1 MTVSLMWAM
10 GRNRVI
16 GAGGDI
22 PWRLPADWA
31 YLKATTMGHPI
42 LMGRKTY
49 ESIGKP
55 LPGRTNILL
64 TTNETFAPE
73 GCVVLHSIEEAIRR
87 YGGDDE
93 LFVLGGAEIYKL
105 ALPYTDRLYVTMI
118 DQEFVGDTF
127 FPEMDLSN
135 WEVVSRR
142 PGTRDEKNPY
152 DYEFVVYER
161 KKEAPE

>member
-1 MTVSLMWAM
+1 MWAM

-16 GAGGDI
+16 GANGDI

-55 LPGRTNILL
+55 LPGRINIIL
-64 TTNETFAPE
+64 TKNVTYAPE
-73 GCVVLHSIEEAIRR
+73 GCVIVHSFEEAVKR
-87 YGGDDE
+87 YGNGE

-105 ALPYTDRLYVTMI
+105 ALLHADRLYVTLI
-118 DQEFVGDTF
+118 DQEFAGDTF
-127 FPEMDLSN
+127 FPEIDLSQ
-135 WEVVSRR
+135 WKIVSRR
-142 PGTRDEKNPY
+142 PGTRDEKNLY

-161 KKEAPE
+161 KKEMTE

>member
-1 MTVSLMWAM
+1 MWAM

-16 GAGGDI
+16 GSGGDI

-55 LPGRTNILL
+55 LPGRTNIIL
-64 TTNETFAPE
+64 TKNETFAPE
-73 GCVVLHSIEEAIRR
+73 GCVIVHSFGEAVGR
-87 YGGDDE
+87 YGSVNDE
-93 LFVLGGAEIYKL
+93 LFVLGGAGIYKL
-105 ALPYTDRLYVTMI
+105 ALPYADRLYATLI
-118 DQEFVGDTF
+118 DREFAGDTF
-127 FPEMDLSN
+127 FPEIDLSK
-135 WEVVSRR
+135 WEIVSRR
-142 PGTRDEKNPY
+142 QGTRDEKNPY

-161 KKEAPE
+161 KEGVSQ

>member
-1 MTVSLMWAM
+1 MWAM

-55 LPGRTNILL
+55 LPGRTNIIL
-64 TTNETFAPE
+64 TKNANFAPE
-73 GCVVLHSIEEAIRR
+73 GCVIVHSIEDAIKR
-87 YGGDDE
+87 YGSDDE

-105 ALPYTDRLYVTMI
+105 ALPCADRLYATQI
-118 DQEFVGDTF
+118 DHEFAGDTY
-127 FPEMDLSN
+127 FPVIDLSQ

-152 DYEFVVYER
+152 DYEFIVFWR
-161 KKEAPE
+161 KKEVSE

>member
-1 MTVSLMWAM
+1 MWAM

-55 LPGRTNILL
+55 LPGRTNIIL
-64 TTNETFAPE
+64 TTNVNYAPE
-73 GCVVLHSIEEAIRR
+73 GCVIVHSMEEAIQR
-87 YGGDDE
+87 YGNDE

-105 ALPYTDRLYVTMI
+105 ALPYADRLYATLI
-118 DQEFVGDTF
+118 DKEFAGDTF
-127 FPEMDLSN
+127 FPEIDLSR

-152 DYEFVVYER
+152 DYEFVIYER
-161 KKEAPE
+161 KKEATK